1 MEKKTTDMKAYQ
13 KEYKAKHKAEAN
25 NYMKEYIKKAED
37 IVCPLCQGRF
47 KTYSKYKHEATQKH
61 LKALIASK
69 DANVVPLEVIDL
81 ADIKAPAESYENPLE
96 LLKDYGKSDSE
107 SEDDESVSDDDES
120 EEFSFT
126 LPNTKIEHEKV
137 MEFLT
142 EHFATSAKP
151 TRSAECKTPR
161 VNKNKSTW
169 NKVSKLVADK
179 SWEYLGKNFMKIVK
193 NAYDKPT
200 TQADTVVM
208 LKLVMSHFT
217 PLSEQDKVRLND
229 LNRSLKEQHI
239 SKQVSLPENAVT
251 YEEMKAKESDDDTTL
266 ALMMRLYNA
275 DMPSLRIYDW
285 INSFVGKTD
294 TMNEINLNKGVMKRR
309 IVKNAK
315 VNKKNKVKAEI
326 IQLPVSLVD
335 FIKKRGIKGD
345 LFGTHSS
352 HSLNLVLKKA
362 FPDRHINSQYFRH
375 LYSTTVTTTLKKP
388 ELEVALATMNH
399 SAKVH
404 ASHYRKSKNGDPL
417 LELVIGK

>member
-1 MEKKTTDMKAYQ
+1 
-13 KEYKAKHKAEAN
+13 
-25 NYMKEYIKKAED
+25 
-37 IVCPLCQGRF
+37 
-47 KTYSKYKHEATQKH
+47 
-61 LKALIASK
+61 
-69 DANVVPLEVIDL
+69 
-81 ADIKAPAESYENPLE
+81 
-96 LLKDYGKSDSE
+96 
-107 SEDDESVSDDDES
+107 
-120 EEFSFT
+120 
-126 LPNTKIEHEKV
+126 
-137 MEFLT
+137 
-142 EHFATSAKP
+142 
-151 TRSAECKTPR
+151 
-161 VNKNKSTW
+161 
-169 NKVSKLVADK
+169 
-179 SWEYLGKNFMKIVK
+179 MKIVK

-217 PLSEQDKVRLND
+217 PLSAQDKVRLND